1 MNSDHSYSSSILET
15 FTVTL
20 KQNKS
25 AVSLGLVGT
34 YNLEVTPT
42 EVKLIE
48 LNQTEPTVVWAYQE
62 IRAFSK
68 STNVFTLEVGRKAL
82 TGEGEFYFN
91 TKCANELHKVIEY
104 HIERQLCD
112 ETIGREVRNRVRA
125 QQPVHHHTEIEFGEE
140 HEISTDVGVAGKYRL
155 LQTDMPQKIPSIT
168 KEENAGKY
176 HQLNDS
182 LPNDNSTVIENF
194 WDEIDAKTNPY
205 GEVLHLGK

>member
-1 MNSDHSYSSSILET
+1 M
-15 FTVTL
+15 TL

-25 AVSLGLVGT
+25 AVSLHVGLVGT

-48 LNQTEPTVVWAYQE
+48 FNQTEPTVVWAYQE
-62 IRAFSK
+62 IRQFSK

-91 TKCANELHKVIEY
+91 TKSANELHKVFEY
-104 HIERQLCD
+104 HIERQLRD

-140 HEISTDVGVAGKYRL
+140 HEKSTDVGVAGK
-155 LQTDMPQKIPSIT
+155 IS
-168 KEENAGKY
+168 
-176 HQLNDS
+176 LNS
-182 LPNDNSTVIENF
+182 N
-194 WDEIDAKTNPY
+194 
-205 GEVLHLGK
+205 